1 MSWSLFRCR
10 SVRCFFG
17 LFFQINFSLAF
28 DKAPGPIKAM
38 DRKRFEMMEAD
49 EAQESPAQLPNDEKI
64 ALTSEN

>member
-1 MSWSLFRCR
+1 
-10 SVRCFFG
+10 
-17 LFFQINFSLAF
+17 
-28 DKAPGPIKAM
+28 M